1 MLRAR
6 DEEQANALR
15 VHSHVRLRTYLGGHR
30 CCSLHHENICGF
42 YGFCTKPRNLLVL
55 ELMFRSGTALFALPR
70 PAATRHVTA
79 TSCARYKTRVPDF
92 DILASTC
99 FGNLPSDSIM
109 NDNVIVARARVPRT
123 RNSVYSLM
131 NDDTAPL
138 RFALEHTAVLTA
150 AALDVARGM
159 EYLHAQSPAILHRDL
174 KCLNILCS
182 EGARLRR
189 TASDSAAKLARSD
202 TSAAVT

>member
-1 MLRAR
+1 M
-6 DEEQANALR
+6 
-15 VHSHVRLRTYLGGHR
+15 RLRTCLGGHR

-79 TSCARYKTRVPDF
+79 TCAQYKNLVSDYV
-92 DILASTC
+92 ASTC
-99 FGNLPSDSIM
+99 FCHLPSDSI
-109 NDNVIVARARVPRT
+109 IVARSRLPRT